1 MMSGL
6 LSEDAIAA
14 LVDAAREGELPGDT
28 AAEAPAQRRGR
39 APSIRVVD
47 FHRTVKF
54 KSEHQDRLKR
64 AAETFCRVAA
74 TRVTSELRTMASLE
88 LMQVEQGMWSRVH
101 AELTPSSL
109 WATLAQGA
117 DRPPLIMA
125 VEQPLVLEAV
135 DRLLGGDGRSEIV
148 DRPLTEVDR
157 LIARRFFNTLS
168 YCLGQAWK
176 ELCGEDLELQRI
188 MSYEQAADVCA
199 IEEPTL
205 VLTLEVKLD
214 RVSTVMAI
222 LVPFNAIG
230 ALLAR
235 MGSAPAPDP
244 SSGTALAANLSD
256 IDIDLRAE
264 VGFTHMTADQVLA
277 LRPGDVI
284 ALDNDLKGAA
294 RLYADTVPLTSA
306 RPGRNGRRRA
316 VQIDS
321 TLEDG
326 R

>member
-1 MMSGL
+1 MSEL
-6 LSEDAIAA
+6 LSAESIAA
-14 LVDAAREGELPGDT
+14 LVDAARDGELT
-28 AAEAPAQRRGR
+28 APFHAPTGRKGR
-39 APSIRVVD
+39 APAIRVVD
-47 FHRTVKF
+47 FRRTVKF

-74 TRVTSELRTMASLE
+74 TRVTSELRSMASLE

-101 AELTPSSL
+101 AELTPTSL
-109 WATLAQGA
+109 CAALAP
-117 DRPPLIMA
+117 DPERPPLIMA

-176 ELCGEDLELQRI
+176 ELCGEEPELQRI
-188 MSYEQAADVCA
+188 MLYEQAADICA

-235 MGSAPAPDP
+235 IRSAPAPDP
-244 SSGTALAANLSD
+244 SSGAALAASLSD
-256 IDIDLRAE
+256 IAIDLRAE
-264 VGFTHMTADQVLA
+264 VGDTHLTADEVLA
-277 LRPGDVI
+277 LKPGDVI
-284 ALDNDLKGAA
+284 PLGNDLKGAV
-294 RLYADTVPLTSA
+294 RLYADTVPLTTA

-321 TLEDG
+321 TLEG
-326 R
+326 SR

>member
-1 MMSGL
+1 VSDL
-6 LSEDAIAA
+6 LTPEAIAA
-14 LVDAAREGELPGDT
+14 MVDAAREGDVP
-28 AAEAPAQRRGR
+28 AARPAHAPTGRSTR

-47 FHRTVKF
+47 FRRTVKF
-54 KSEHQDRLKR
+54 KSEHQDRIKR
-64 AAETFCRVAA
+64 AAETFCRVAT
-74 TRVTSELRTMASLE
+74 TRVTSELRSMASLE

-101 AELTPSSL
+101 AELAPTSL
-109 WATLAQGA
+109 CAMLGA
-117 DRPPLIMA
+117 DSDRTPLVMA

-157 LIARRFFNTLS
+157 LIARRFFNTLA

-176 ELCGEDLELQRI
+176 ELCGEELELQRI

-235 MGSAPAPDP
+235 IRSAPAPDP
-244 SSGTALAANLSD
+244 SSGSALAANLAD
-256 IDIDLRAE
+256 IRIDLRAE
-264 VGFTHMTADQVLA
+264 VGATYLTAEEVLA
-277 LRPGDVI
+277 LKPGDLI
-284 ALDNDLKGAA
+284 ALETHAKGAA
-294 RLYADTVPLTSA
+294 QLYADSVALSFA
-306 RPGRNGRRRA
+306 KPGRNGRRRA
-316 VQIDS
+316 VQVDS
-321 TLEDG
+321 TIG
-326 R
+326 RDR